1 MDKAA
6 NDFGDTNNL
15 KKHYFCAVNGIKN
28 DRYFMKIKNQKSK
41 IIWIAAGAVLFLSL
55 SFATLTDR
63 EFRIVKNMDIFF
75 SLFRELNLF
84 YVDEIDPEKL
94 INNSIEGMLE
104 MLDPYTTYIPESEM
118 ENYKTVT
125 TGQYGGVGMMVRE
138 IENAITIT
146 DISRNDP
153 ADRAGFRVG
162 DMLMKIDGQ
171 WLTGKS
177 EDEIYEMFNG
187 VPNTKM
193 IITYLQAHTKK
204 EITRELFRETINIP
218 NVSYYGTVDEAN
230 KTGYIRLS
238 NFSTNAGKEVKE
250 ALQSLKKTYQIESLI
265 LDLRNNPGGLLLEA
279 VEVVNLFVKR
289 GQEVVS
295 TRGRIKQWDNIYFT
309 RHEPVDTV
317 MPLAV
322 IVNRSSASAAE
333 IVAGTIQDLDRGII
347 VGQRTFGKGLVQST
361 RPLSYNA
368 QLKVTTAKYY
378 IPSGRCIQALDYTHR
393 EADGSVGYI
402 PDSLIREY
410 KTLKNKRTVRDGG
423 GVSPDVV
430 AMPETLSRIAVTLYI
445 RNLIFSYATEYVKKH
460 DSIATAKKFA
470 LSDKEYDDYVAYLQD
485 KFFDYQTETELMF
498 LKLKDVATRE
508 KYMENVAA
516 EFEALQAKL
525 SHDRFKDLVLFKDD
539 IKDLLEEEIVSRYY
553 YNTGRIASAMRKDG
567 QIQTAVNM
575 LLEPEKYTALLNQK

>member
-1 MDKAA
+1 
-6 NDFGDTNNL
+6 
-15 KKHYFCAVNGIKN
+15 
-28 DRYFMKIKNQKSK
+28 MKIKNQKSK
-41 IIWIAAGAVLFLSL
+41 IIGISATAVLLVSL

-63 EFRIVKNMDIFF
+63 DFQIVKNMDIFF

-94 INNSIEGMLE
+94 INSSIEGMLE
-104 MLDPYTTYIPESEM
+104 TLDPYTTFIPESEM

-125 TGQYGGVGMMVRE
+125 TGQYGGVGMLIRDIDHVM
-138 IENAITIT
+138 TIT
-146 DISRNDP
+146 DISHNDP
-153 ADRAGFRVG
+153 ADKAGFRVG
-162 DMLMKIDGQ
+162 DMLMKIDGK

-177 EDEIYEMFNG
+177 EDEINEMLNG
-187 VPNTKM
+187 IPNTKFF
-193 IITYLQAHTKK
+193 ITYLQANTKN
-204 EITRELFRETINIP
+204 EITRELTRETINIP
-218 NVSYYGTVDEAN
+218 NVPYYGTIDDNN

-238 NFSTNAGKEVKE
+238 NFSINAGKEVKE
-250 ALQSLKKTYQIESLI
+250 ALLWLKKTYQIESLI
-265 LDLRNNPGGLLLEA
+265 IDLRNNPGGLLLEA
-279 VEVVNLFVKR
+279 VEVVNLFVRR

-333 IVAGTIQDLDRGII
+333 IVAGAMQDLDRGII

-361 RPLSYNA
+361 RALSYNA

-378 IPSGRCIQALDYTHR
+378 IPSGRCIQALDYAHR

-423 GVSPDVV
+423 GVSPDVE
-430 AMPETLSRIAVTLYI
+430 ALPETLSRIAVTLYV

-460 DSIATAKKFA
+460 DSIASAKKFA
-470 LSDKEYDDYVAYLQD
+470 LTNKEYEDYVVFLQD

-498 LKLKDVATRE
+498 LKLKDVAKRE
-508 KYMENVAA
+508 KYMENASA

-525 SHDRFKDLVLFKDD
+525 SHDRFKDLELFKDD
-539 IKDLLEEEIVSRYY
+539 IKELLEEEIVSRYY
-553 YNTGRIASAMRKDG
+553 YNAGRIANTMQKDN
-567 QIQTAVNM
+567 QIRTARNM
-575 LLEPEKYTALLNQK
+575 LWESEKYAALLNGK

>member
-1 MDKAA
+1 MCLQW
-6 NDFGDTNNL
+6 NFL
-15 KKHYFCAVNGIKN
+15 
-28 DRYFMKIKNQKSK
+28 MKIKNQKSK
-41 IIWIAAGAVLFLSL
+41 IIGISATAVLLVSL

-63 EFRIVKNMDIFF
+63 DFQIVKNMDIFF

-94 INNSIEGMLE
+94 INSSIEGMLE
-104 MLDPYTTYIPESEM
+104 TLDPYTTFIPESEM

-125 TGQYGGVGMMVRE
+125 TGQYGGVGMLIRDIDHVM
-138 IENAITIT
+138 TIT
-146 DISRNDP
+146 DISHNDP
-153 ADRAGFRVG
+153 ADKAGFRVG
-162 DMLMKIDGQ
+162 DMLMKIDGK

-177 EDEIYEMFNG
+177 EDEINEMLNG
-187 VPNTKM
+187 IPNTKFF
-193 IITYLQAHTKK
+193 ITYLQANTKN
-204 EITRELFRETINIP
+204 EITRELTRETINIP
-218 NVSYYGTVDEAN
+218 NVPYYGTIDDNN

-238 NFSTNAGKEVKE
+238 NFSINAGKEVKE
-250 ALQSLKKTYQIESLI
+250 ALLWLKKTYQIESLI
-265 LDLRNNPGGLLLEA
+265 IDLRNNPGGLLLEA
-279 VEVVNLFVKR
+279 VEVVNLFVRR

-333 IVAGTIQDLDRGII
+333 IVAGAIQDLDRGII

-361 RPLSYNA
+361 RALSYNA

-378 IPSGRCIQALDYTHR
+378 IPSGRCIQALDYAHR

-423 GVSPDVV
+423 GVSPDVE
-430 AMPETLSRIAVTLYI
+430 ALPETLSRIAVTLYV

-460 DSIATAKKFA
+460 DSIASAKKFA
-470 LSDKEYDDYVAYLQD
+470 LTNKEYEDYVVFLQD

-498 LKLKDVATRE
+498 LKLKDVAKRE
-508 KYMENVAA
+508 KYMENASA

-525 SHDRFKDLVLFKDD
+525 SHDRFKDLELFKDD
-539 IKDLLEEEIVSRYY
+539 IKELLEEEIVSRYY
-553 YNTGRIASAMRKDG
+553 YNAGRIANTMQKDN
-567 QIQTAVNM
+567 QIRTARNM
-575 LLEPEKYTALLNQK
+575 LWESEKYAALLNGK